1 MDSGILAAFIIAG
14 FAVITSVINILTS
27 RVNAKKNS
35 NISFIVD
42 TRINYM
48 QKLRNANAIFIGIAN
63 PNVILNCIK
72 NNSLTLLKDF
82 VESAGILKTLLKPF
96 YPIEK
101 RMIDLINSIENNSIK
116 MFNDGID
123 NNIFEKNNID
133 LTLYI
138 KLFNQYDWSYWQFI
152 MSQADGQYKNSNNDF
167 DKLYKEL
174 GIKYKKDYNYDW
186 IEN

>member
-27 RVNAKKNS
+27 RINAKKNS

-63 PNVILNCIK
+63 PNIILNCIN
-72 NNSLTLLKDF
+72 NNSLNLLKDF
-82 VESAGILKTLLKPF
+82 IKSAGILKTLLKPF

-101 RMIDLINSIENNSIK
+101 KMIDLINSIENNSIK
-116 MFNDGID
+116 MLNNGID
-123 NNIFEKNNID
+123 NNIIEKNYND
-133 LTLYI
+133 LILYI
-138 KLFNQYDWSYWQFI
+138 KLFNQYDWVYWQFI
-152 MSQADGQYKNSNNDF
+152 MSQADGKYKNSNSDF
-167 DKLYKEL
+167 DKLYNEL
-174 GIKYKKDYNYDW
+174 GIRYKKEYNYDW